1 MAYLIFI
8 ALSRTSFSFLP
19 GTGRHHAL
27 SEVQRGPSKGG
38 LAMMYRGTGMIAIC
52 VLSISLAVP
61 SYAQLG
67 GGQQDAARILNGMS
81 PDTLAKV
88 QSLAQILQQGI
99 KDGKISDAEI
109 QQGLT
114 SGQLGEKLK
123 QLSPEATQLLE
134 EISDASRQGKGPGEE
149 SLMPLMGGLGISPN

>member
-1 MAYLIFI
+1 MPNPPI
-8 ALSRTSFSFLP
+8 
-19 GTGRHHAL
+19 
-27 SEVQRGPSKGG
+27 
-38 LAMMYRGTGMIAIC
+38 
-52 VLSISLAVP
+52 
-61 SYAQLG
+61 
-67 GGQQDAARILNGMS
+67 NGMP
-81 PDTLAKV
+81 PDVLAKV
-88 QSLAQILQQGI
+88 RSLAQILQQGI

-114 SGQLGEKLK
+114 SGQLREKLK